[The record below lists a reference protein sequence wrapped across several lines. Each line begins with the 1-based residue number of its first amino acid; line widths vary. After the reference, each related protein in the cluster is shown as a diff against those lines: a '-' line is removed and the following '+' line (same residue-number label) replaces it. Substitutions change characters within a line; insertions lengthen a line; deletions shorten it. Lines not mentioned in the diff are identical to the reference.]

1 MFVATAAP
9 KDDSTI
15 LVTNKLKKKIKFLN
29 KIPDLTFSNYFSTD
43 ENHKTRIKR
52 HVAFTIFLTRLLLFL
67 GKFEQS
73 LQLLL
78 T

>member
-9 KDDSTI
+9 KVDSTI
-15 LVTNKLKKKIKFLN
+15 LVTNKLKKKIKFVN
-29 KIPDLTFSNYFSTD
+29 KIPDLTFSNYFSPD

-73 LQLLL
+73 LQLLI